1 MIKFIMKVMGYVY
14 VFLEQFVKYP
24 DDHTILGFAIDED
37 LQKMSRK
44 ELCVFIEGNTPADG
58 SFWNLDSTS
67 KIRFGA
73 QLLREMNEVEL
84 EEERLLSLDSPAPVT
99 SS

>member
-1 MIKFIMKVMGYVY
+1 MLRFIMNIMGYVY

-24 DDHTILGFAIDED
+24 NDHTILGISIDRD
-37 LQKMSRK
+37 LQSMSRK
-44 ELCVFIEGNTPADG
+44 ELCAFIESSTPADG

-73 QLLREMNEVEL
+73 QLLRETNA
-84 EEERLLSLDSPAPVT
+84 SSDSPAPVL
-99 SS
+99 SSEALKCDTQ

>member
-1 MIKFIMKVMGYVY
+1 MKVMGYVY

-24 DDHTILGFAIDED
+24 DDHTILGIAIDED

-44 ELCVFIEGNTPADG
+44 ELCAFIESNTPADG

-84 EEERLLSLDSPAPVT
+84 EEERLLSLDSPAPVI

>member
-1 MIKFIMKVMGYVY
+1 MLRFVIRLMGYVY

-24 DDHTILGFAIDED
+24 DDHTILGISIDED
-37 LQKMSRK
+37 LQGMSRK
-44 ELCVFIEGNTPADG
+44 ELCAFIESNTPADG
-58 SFWNLDSTS
+58 SFWDLDSTS

-84 EEERLLSLDSPAPVT
+84 EEERLLSQTA
-99 SS
+99 

>member
-1 MIKFIMKVMGYVY
+1 MLKFIMKFMGYVY

-24 DDHTILGFAIDED
+24 DDHTILGISIDED
-37 LQKMSRK
+37 LQGMSRK
-44 ELCVFIEGNTPADG
+44 ELCAFIEGNTPADG

-84 EEERLLSLDSPAPVT
+84 EEERLLSQTA
-99 SS
+99 

>member
-1 MIKFIMKVMGYVY
+1 MLRFVMRLMGYVY

-24 DDHTILGFAIDED
+24 DEHTILGISIDED
-37 LQKMSRK
+37 LQGMSRK
-44 ELCVFIEGNTPADG
+44 ELCAFIESNTPADG

-84 EEERLLSLDSPAPVT
+84 EEERLLSQTA
-99 SS
+99 